1 MKSASIVILLPLMSV
16 LIVSLY
22 VSGGTSRNVTLALL
36 SACVV
41 GLVAAFALKRTGR
54 SDG

>member
-22 VSGGTSRNVTLALL
+22 VSGGRLRI
-36 SACVV
+36 
-41 GLVAAFALKRTGR
+41 AAFALLAASLIAVAGLLIRK
-54 SDG
+54 SLP